1 MVAGFTNTN
10 VRFNAKLAESNER
23 RKANGEKPFDIS
35 PMLKSVIAK
44 LATDKPLWDFIAVKT
59 NICDVTEFVVEGLN
73 GERLG
78 EIGFDLHGR
87 NHCVFVRNKR
97 ISDKLS
103 RSDRYKT
110 TDTDKAVLK
119 VKKMFGSMSTN
130 ERISVAVVKAA
141 EVTNQAS
148 NHKWAQIREV
158 EVKIERVSSQ
168 YVKEEG
174 YETFITWLKSQ
185 TTQKAKETLEGV
197 DNKVRLGI
205 EMLTIQKVR
214 DHFNEGKAVLVIKD
228 GGKYIVKVG
237 DKVDLYDD
245 NTLPQEMRGKLGMLK
260 LVEAEQFLTDTGCRI
275 NDETFVLILE
285 EVQHES

>member
-1 MVAGFTNTN
+1 MILGFANTN
-10 VRFNAKLAESNER
+10 VRFNAKLAEKNAQRE
-23 RKANGEKPFDIS
+23 ANGEKPFDV
-35 PMLKSVIAK
+35 PHMLSSVITK
-44 LATDKPLWDFIAVKT
+44 LATDKPLWDFIAYKT
-59 NICDVTEFVVEGLN
+59 NSTQITEFSVQKD
-73 GERLG
+73 GEKLG
-78 EIGFDLHGR
+78 EIGYDWHGR
-87 NHCVFVRNKR
+87 NYCVFVRNKR

-130 ERISVAVVKAA
+130 ERIAVAASKAA
-141 EVTNQAS
+141 EITNQAS
-148 NHKWAQIREV
+148 NHKWSQIRDV
-158 EVKIERVSSQ
+158 ESKIERVANQ

-174 YETFITWLKSQ
+174 YKTFIAWLKDHPS
-185 TTQKAKETLEGV
+185 QKAKDTLEGI

-214 DHFNEGKAVLVIKD
+214 DYFNEGKAVLVIKD

-260 LVEAEQFLTDTGCRI
+260 LVEAEQFVTDTGCRI

-285 EVQHES
+285 EVKDEG

>member
-10 VRFNAKLAESNER
+10 VRFNAKLAERNEQR
-23 RKANGEKPFDIS
+23 EANGEKPFGVS
-35 PMLKSVIAK
+35 QMLKSVITK

-59 NICDVTEFVVEGLN
+59 NSTDVTEFVVEGSN

-78 EIGFDLHGR
+78 EIGFDWHGR
-87 NHCVFVRNKR
+87 NYCVFVRNKR

-119 VKKMFGSMSTN
+119 VKKMFGAMSTN
-130 ERISVAVVKAA
+130 ERIAVAASKAA

-158 EVKIERVSSQ
+158 ESKIERVANQ

-174 YETFITWLKSQ
+174 YETFIAWLKGHPS
-185 TTQKAKETLEGV
+185 QKAKDTLEGI

-260 LVEAEQFLTDTGCRI
+260 LVEAEQFVTDTGCRI
-275 NDETFVLILE
+275 NDETFILILE
-285 EVQHES
+285 EVKDEG

>member
-10 VRFNAKLAESNER
+10 VRFNAKLADYAER
-23 RKANGEKPFDIS
+23 REANGEKPFGVS
-35 PMLKSVIAK
+35 QMLRSVIAK
-44 LATDKPLWDFIAVKT
+44 LATDKPLWDFIASKT
-59 NICDVTEFVVEGLN
+59 NSCDVTEFVVEGSN

-78 EIGFDLHGR
+78 EIGFDWHGR
-87 NHCVFVRNKR
+87 NYCVYVRNKR
-97 ISDKLS
+97 ITDKLS

-119 VKKMFGSMSTN
+119 VKKMFGSMNTN
-130 ERISVAVVKAA
+130 ERISIAAAKAA

-148 NHKWAQIREV
+148 NHKWAQIRAE
-158 EVKIERVSSQ
+158 EAKIERVSNQ

-174 YETFITWLKSQ
+174 FDVFVAWLKSQ
-185 TTQKAKETLEGV
+185 DNQRARDTLEGI

-260 LVEAEQFLTDTGCRI
+260 LVEAEQFVTDTGCRI
-275 NDETFVLILE
+275 NDETFILILE
-285 EVQHES
+285 EVKNES

>member
-10 VRFNAKLAESNER
+10 VRFAPKLAEKNDQRE
-23 RKANGEKPFDIS
+23 ANGEKPFRVS
-35 PMLKSVIAK
+35 HMLSSVITK
-44 LATDKPLWDFIAVKT
+44 LATDKPLWDFIAFKA
-59 NICDVTEFVVEGLN
+59 NSTEVIEFSVQKD
-73 GERLG
+73 GEKLG
-78 EIGFDLHGR
+78 EIGYDWHGR
-87 NHCVFVRNKR
+87 NYCIFVKNKR
-97 ISDKLS
+97 IADKLT
-103 RSDRYKT
+103 RNDRYKT
-110 TDTDKAVLK
+110 ADIDKAVLK

-130 ERISVAVVKAA
+130 ERVAVAAVKAA

-148 NHKWAQIREV
+148 NHKWAQMREV
-158 EVKIERVSSQ
+158 EAKIERVSSQ

-174 YETFITWLKSQ
+174 FDVFVAWLKSQ
-185 TTQKAKETLEGV
+185 DTHKTRDTLEGI
-197 DNKVRLGI
+197 DNTVRLGI

-260 LVEAEQFLTDTGCRI
+260 LVEAEQFVTDTGCRI

-285 EVQHES
+285 EVKDEG

>member
-1 MVAGFTNTN
+1 MVLDINNTN
-10 VRFNAKLAESNER
+10 VRFTPKLAEKNTQRE
-23 RKANGEKPFDIS
+23 ANGEKPFEVS
-35 PMLKSVIAK
+35 FMLSTVITK
-44 LATDKPLWDFIAVKT
+44 LATDKPLWDFIAFKANSTQV
-59 NICDVTEFVVEGLN
+59 IEFSVQKD
-73 GERLG
+73 GEKLG
-78 EIGFDLHGR
+78 EIGYDWHGR
-87 NHCVFVRNKR
+87 NYCVFVKNKR
-97 ISDKLS
+97 ISDKLL

-130 ERISVAVVKAA
+130 ERVAVAAAKAA
-141 EVTNQAS
+141 EVTNTAS

-158 EVKIERVSSQ
+158 EAKIERVSNQ

-174 YETFITWLKSQ
+174 YETFVAWLKSQ
-185 TTQKAKETLEGV
+185 DNQRARDTLEGI

-260 LVEAEQFLTDTGCRI
+260 LVEAEQFVTDTGCRI
-275 NDETFVLILE
+275 NDETFILILE
-285 EVQHES
+285 EVKDEG

>member
-1 MVAGFTNTN
+1 MVLGFTNTN
-10 VRFNAKLAESNER
+10 VRYSAKLGEKNAQRE
-23 RKANGEKPFDIS
+23 ANGDKPFDVS
-35 PMLKSVIAK
+35 HMLRSVIAK
-44 LATDKPLWDFIAVKT
+44 LATDKPLWDFIAFKT
-59 NICDVTEFVVEGLN
+59 NSTQITEFSVQKD
-73 GERLG
+73 GEKLG
-78 EIGFDLHGR
+78 EIGYDWHGR
-87 NHCVFVRNKR
+87 NYCVFVRNKR

-130 ERISVAVVKAA
+130 ERIAQAASKAA

-148 NHKWAQIREV
+148 NGKWAQIREV
-158 EVKIERVSSQ
+158 EAKIERVANQ
-168 YVKEEG
+168 YVMEEG
-174 YETFITWLKSQ
+174 YETFTAWLKSQ
-185 TTQKAKETLEGV
+185 VTQKAKDTLEGI

-214 DHFNEGKAVLVIKD
+214 DHFNEGKAVLVVKD
-228 GGKYIVKVG
+228 GGKYIVKIG

-260 LVEAEQFLTDTGCRI
+260 LVEAEQFVTDTGCRI

-285 EVQHES
+285 EVKDEG

>member
-1 MVAGFTNTN
+1 MVLGFTNTN
-10 VRFNAKLAESNER
+10 VRLSTKLAEKAAQRE
-23 RKANGEKPFDIS
+23 ANGERPFDA
-35 PMLKSVIAK
+35 PQMLKSVITK
-44 LATDKPLWDFIAVKT
+44 LATDKPLWDFIAFKT
-59 NICDVTEFVVEGLN
+59 NSTQITEFYVAKD

-78 EIGFDLHGR
+78 EVGHDWHGR
-87 NHCVFVRNKR
+87 NYCIFVRNKR

-130 ERISVAVVKAA
+130 ERIAQAASKAA

-148 NHKWAQIREV
+148 NGKWAQIREV
-158 EVKIERVSSQ
+158 EAKIERVANQ

-174 YETFITWLKSQ
+174 YEAFTAWLKSQ
-185 TTQKAKETLEGV
+185 ATQKAKDTLEGI

-214 DHFNEGKAVLVIKD
+214 DHFNEGKAVLVVKD

-260 LVEAEQFLTDTGCRI
+260 LVEAEQFVTDTGCRI

-285 EVQHES
+285 EVKDEG